1 MVDVKTWM
9 DLVRSL
15 IRLTQIRF
23 VGTLDICF
31 FPIMFVLVFSFVYNC
46 ENPVLRRKWH
56 K

>member
-23 VGTLDICF
+23 VGTLDICL
-31 FPIMFVLVFSFVYNC
+31 FPVMFVLVFPSFIIV
-46 ENPVLRRKWH
+46 KIQF
-56 K
+56 

>member
-23 VGTLDICF
+23 VGTLDICL
-31 FPIMFVLVFSFVYNC
+31 FPIIFVLVF
-46 ENPVLRRKWH
+46 PVFIIVKIQF
-56 K
+56 